1 MFVTD
6 VGCEEEMTTT
16 SYDKMI
22 IFGHVNKAFSH
33 TSPPFSTFWFQNST
47 FVVRRGVHANKNKK
61 IANMNLEAK
70 CKLA

>member
-33 TSPPFSTFWFQNST
+33 TSPPFSTFWFKKFN
-47 FVVRRGVHANKNKK
+47 VCGEKRGA
-61 IANMNLEAK
+61 
-70 CKLA
+70 CK